1 MAQLKG
7 SLVHISTGLS
17 SEQDGFGEKLDP
29 LRSIVPGH
37 LSFVTIT
44 YDGMSMMTIR
54 CVDTVSTDAVVT
66 SRFLAIVL
74 LGLDKSRRA
83 GAPHRSRPSI

>member
-37 LSFVTIT
+37 LSFEDNYVRRNVN
-44 YDGMSMMTIR
+44 DDNPLRGHGFNGRSR
-54 CVDTVSTDAVVT
+54 HVAVS
-66 SRFLAIVL
+66 R
-74 LGLDKSRRA
+74 
-83 GAPHRSRPSI
+83 HRSARFG